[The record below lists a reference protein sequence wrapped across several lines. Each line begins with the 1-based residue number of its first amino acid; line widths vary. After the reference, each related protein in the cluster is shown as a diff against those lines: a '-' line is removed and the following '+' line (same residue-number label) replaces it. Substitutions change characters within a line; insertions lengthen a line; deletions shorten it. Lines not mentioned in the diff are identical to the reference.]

1 MNPSDWQAPGSPA
14 VPPAPTPPAPA
25 PPAPAPAAPL
35 PPPPPAAP
43 VGPAPT
49 APAPATPL
57 SPPPP
62 PGSPYG
68 GGRPGAAL
76 FATPT
81 PAVAAPPAG
90 SLAAG
95 VIYGL
100 VGGLLGGAGW
110 YLAVILTKRQFV
122 YLAVAV
128 GAIVGTAVA
137 KGTRTSKGAA
147 PLVAAVITLATMC
160 VSQYFIDR
168 WAAIQYIEEVGSPAR
183 IPLFLSLPR
192 AVDVVRAGLSAEP
205 SQGLFW
211 AIAVVLSFI
220 TARKYVH

>member
-14 VPPAPTPPAPA
+14 VPPAPAPT
-25 PPAPAPAAPL
+25 PAAPL
-35 PPPPPAAP
+35 PPPPPAAA
-43 VGPAPT
+43 GPAPT
-49 APAPATPL
+49 APAPAAPL

-76 FATPT
+76 FTTPA

-110 YLAVILTKRQFV
+110 YLAVIVTKRQFV

-147 PLVAAVITLATMC
+147 PFVAAVITLATMC

>member
-1 MNPSDWQAPGSPA
+1 MNPSEWPVPGTPA
-14 VPPAPTPPAPA
+14 
-25 PPAPAPAAPL
+25 

-43 VGPAPT
+43 LAPPVVGADAPAWP
-49 APAPATPL
+49 AAPAAPAIPPAPAVAATPAAPL
-57 SPPPP
+57 APPPP
-62 PGSPYG
+62 PGSPYA

-76 FATPT
+76 FTSPA
-81 PAVAAPPAG
+81 PAVAAPTG
-90 SLAAG
+90 SLGAG
-95 VIYGL
+95 IVYGL
-100 VGGLLGGAGW
+100 VAGLLGGAGW

-128 GAIVGTAVA
+128 GALVGTAVA

-168 WAAIQYIEEVGSPAR
+168 WAAIQYIEEIGSPAR
-183 IPLFLSLPR
+183 VPLFLSLPR
-192 AVDVVRAGLSAEP
+192 AVDVVRAGLSADP

-211 AIAVVLSFI
+211 AIAVVLSFL